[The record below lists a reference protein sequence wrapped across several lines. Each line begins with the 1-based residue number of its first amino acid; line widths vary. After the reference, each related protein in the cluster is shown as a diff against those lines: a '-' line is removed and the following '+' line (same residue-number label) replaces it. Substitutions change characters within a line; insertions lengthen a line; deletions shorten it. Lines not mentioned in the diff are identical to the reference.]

1 MKTWSSP
8 RAAVFC
14 WKTMADSKTAFD
26 SGAGKTPG
34 SLEDTAEV
42 HLGTRD
48 CGAENQCLYYKWDHT
63 EKTLFPDFV
72 FYLQLWSSGE
82 VRSGRETAGGDVR
95 TGYWRRSNR
104 SSWSLRR
111 GIPENTDERSGLVT
125 LLLLLEKYN
134 STRKQMLENKY
145 DENIFISI
153 MYVIMENN
161 PFYHTIILRKCNTF
175 VSYNLPCP
183 A

>member
-1 MKTWSSP
+1 M
-8 RAAVFC
+8 
-14 WKTMADSKTAFD
+14 
-26 SGAGKTPG
+26 
-34 SLEDTAEV
+34 
-42 HLGTRD
+42 
-48 CGAENQCLYYKWDHT
+48 
-63 EKTLFPDFV
+63 
-72 FYLQLWSSGE
+72 
-82 VRSGRETAGGDVR
+82 
-95 TGYWRRSNR
+95 
-104 SSWSLRR
+104 
-111 GIPENTDERSGLVT
+111 T